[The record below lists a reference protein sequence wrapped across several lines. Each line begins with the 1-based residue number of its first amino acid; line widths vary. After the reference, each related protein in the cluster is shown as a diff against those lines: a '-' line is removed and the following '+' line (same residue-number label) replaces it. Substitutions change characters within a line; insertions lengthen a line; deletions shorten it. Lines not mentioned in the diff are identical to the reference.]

1 MDFMLR
7 KPPFTGHKPTDNRV
21 AAAARKPG
29 FLMKLLVKPSSVAQI
44 ERAARKQA
52 RYLETKEVRLFEKQK
67 DQERQAARQAYRAAK
82 AAKAKAKAKAKAEAK
97 AKAKAKAKKLQIQ
110 NSRRATLNLVKP
122 LVKPKAVYTSED
134 KESLKIKR
142 NRVEKQEKLI
152 SKIKDEELLKRELHK
167 LKSLKKDYKGERQRL
182 NLKYRN
188 VTNWSDENEF
198 NVITSFKRTVV
209 TLKISGKVSA

>member
-1 MDFMLR
+1 MYLR
-7 KPPFTGHKPTDNRV
+7 QPTFTGHKATDNRV

-67 DQERQAARQAYRAAK
+67 DQERQAARQAAKAAKAAKAKAK
-82 AAKAKAKAKAKAEAK
+82 AAKAKAKAKAK
-97 AKAKAKAKKLQIQ
+97 KKLQVQ

-122 LVKPKAVYTSED
+122 LVKPKAIYTAEE
-134 KESLKIKR
+134 KAVLGTKR
-142 NRVEKQEKLI
+142 NRVQKQEALI
-152 SKIKDEELLKRELHK
+152 SKMSDKEKEELLKGAKIKLHT
-167 LKSLKKDYKGERQRL
+167 LKKDYKAERQRL
-182 NLKYRN
+182 NVKYRN
-188 VTNWSDENEF
+188 VTAWGDEHEF

-209 TLKISGKVSA
+209 TLKINGKVSA

>member
-1 MDFMLR
+1 MLR

-67 DQERQAARQAYRAAK
+67 DQERQAARQASRAAK
-82 AAKAKAKAKAKAEAK
+82 AAKAKAKAEAK

-167 LKSLKKDYKGERQRL
+167 LKSLKKEYKGERQRL